1 MEDKEIPDG
10 LLSFFRSYE
19 HVYSIIFVFCF
30 TSRVICGLFWS
41 FGVFGQNIMGVWFG
55 FAEEEK
61 GEKEEQEREG
71 ISISI
76 LASLLSK
83 SNSRHRFGRGV
94 AGTATVWS
102 FTSK

>member
-1 MEDKEIPDG
+1 MATVEDKEIPDG

-55 FAEEEK
+55 FAEEK
-61 GEKEEQEREG
+61 GEKEE
-71 ISISI
+71 
-76 LASLLSK
+76 
-83 SNSRHRFGRGV
+83 
-94 AGTATVWS
+94 
-102 FTSK
+102 

>member
-1 MEDKEIPDG
+1 MLI
-10 LLSFFRSYE
+10 LSSSCFVLPLGSF
-19 HVYSIIFVFCF
+19 VGFYSFI
-30 TSRVICGLFWS
+30 FWS

-55 FAEEEK
+55 FAEEK

-71 ISISI
+71 IPIST

-83 SNSRHRFGRGV
+83 SNSRHRFRRGV
-94 AGTATVWS
+94 AGTATVGS